1 MQHSNVSLCLSW
13 RRGCLSLQRQ
23 GVHSS
28 ITGRTRK
35 GKMKFKEVQRWLK
48 SCWGH
53 RDCGKE
59 AQAGKT
65 SSGNLCTG
73 IQDTGQSV
81 ILEASK
87 LWELAWLF
95 RLLPGLVCSYW
106 QKHVLLRS
114 GESQWLYAWAHYL
127 LNSIR
132 PLVWLPPRA
141 GKLSSPTCL
150 FASQPRGESRRIHR
164 SEFLHLRV
172 SVLLERR
179 GGCACFFV
187 RRHNPGPSPLIQ

>member
-1 MQHSNVSLCLSW
+1 MQQSTVSLCLSW

-28 ITGRTRK
+28 ITGRTTT

-59 AQAGKT
+59 AGAGKT
-65 SSGNLCTG
+65 SSRNFCSG
-73 IQDTGQSV
+73 IQDTGQGV

-87 LWELAWLF
+87 LWDLASLF

-106 QKHVLLRS
+106 QKHILLCS

-132 PLVWLPPRA
+132 PLVIPPSA

-150 FASQPRGESRRIHR
+150 FASQPRCESRRIHR
-164 SEFLHLRV
+164 SEFLHLHV
-172 SVLLERR
+172 LVLLERR
-179 GGCACFFV
+179 GGYACFFIC
-187 RRHNPGPSPLIQ
+187 RHNPDL